1 MRMACLGV
9 HLSFI
14 CAVGMQSTFSI
25 FAITPTIFPLKL
37 REIWRRGDEFLSA
50 VLGERLP
57 ASNAFRN
64 ATALYLH
71 TAGIEGGY
79 GFFAP
84 NVPDNYK
91 IVFELHYADGRT
103 EYEIPRVSSAA
114 TGLRLSGLLDQIA
127 ETTYEPLRQMMV
139 KILTYSVWQDHPDV
153 TSVRAV
159 FGVVTL
165 PGPAEF
171 AKGQKE
177 SYEFLYRYDFAV
189 GKQDSEKEMP

>member
-1 MRMACLGV
+1 
-9 HLSFI
+9 
-14 CAVGMQSTFSI
+14 
-25 FAITPTIFPLKL
+25 
-37 REIWRRGDEFLSA
+37 
-50 VLGERLP
+50 
-57 ASNAFRN
+57 
-64 ATALYLH
+64 
-71 TAGIEGGY
+71 
-79 GFFAP
+79 
-84 NVPDNYK
+84 
-91 IVFELHYADGRT
+91 
-103 EYEIPRVSSAA
+103 
-114 TGLRLSGLLDQIA
+114 
-127 ETTYEPLRQMMV
+127 MMV